1 MKTVIVQ
8 MKVATSVQGSS
19 ASPSGAF
26 ETSARP
32 DAQAALIRNVTLP
45 SGTVGRDW
53 AVNHAGTPDEY
64 PRVTDQPT

>member
-1 MKTVIVQ
+1 MKTVVVQ
-8 MKVATSVQGSS
+8 FKVAPPVEGSS

-26 ETSARP
+26 DTSARP

-64 PRVTDQPT
+64 PQVTDQPT